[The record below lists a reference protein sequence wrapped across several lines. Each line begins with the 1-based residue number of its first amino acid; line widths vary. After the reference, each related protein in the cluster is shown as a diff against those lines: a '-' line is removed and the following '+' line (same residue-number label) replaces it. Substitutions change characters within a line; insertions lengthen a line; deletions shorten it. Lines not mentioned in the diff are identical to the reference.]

1 MILTGVYCS
10 FGWWGDEGDHLSLI
24 LLSLA
29 PYFICQSRRSFCKEA
44 DLKLDSRRVALLVA
58 ANTALAPF
66 AIDAYLPAIPAL
78 AESIGASVHH
88 TELSI
93 SVFLFGFA
101 FGQLVFGPLSDRLG
115 RRPVLFAGIS
125 VFLLAS
131 LAITQV
137 ESLEALWALRFIQ
150 ALGGGASVVNS
161 AAIVRDCFSGREA
174 AKVLST
180 MVMILLLAPL
190 VAPALGSLLLYLA
203 GWWLIFAFLAVYA
216 AFLLWLLSRYLP
228 ETHGR
233 DPNAP
238 SFRQVLGNYRAVMR
252 NREAMGYICA
262 VAMSFAGMFAFITG
276 SPFLYMEYFGLSP
289 AAYPFVFGANIIV
302 MAGSNRLNIRLLRFR
317 APQRNLLW
325 GLGIQL
331 AAGLALVAVFA
342 LGLESLYVVALLMV
356 VFVGM
361 QGLISPNAMSS
372 MLDHFPHMSAT
383 ATAFMG
389 SVQFTCGALAGVLV
403 GAFEI
408 PSAWPIIL
416 TMLGAAVLGNIG
428 VRLLAG
434 VALRG

>member
-1 MILTGVYCS
+1 M
-10 FGWWGDEGDHLSLI
+10 
-24 LLSLA
+24 
-29 PYFICQSRRSFCKEA
+29 
-44 DLKLDSRRVALLVA
+44 A

-78 AESIGASVHH
+78 AQSIGASVHH

-115 RRPVLFAGIS
+115 RRPVLFSGIS
-125 VFLLAS
+125 VFFLAS

-137 ESLEALWALRFIQ
+137 ESLEALWAWRFIQ

-203 GWWLIFAFLAVYA
+203 GWWLIFAFLAAYA

-252 NREAMGYICA
+252 HREAMGYICA

-276 SPFLYMEYFGLSP
+276 SPFLYMEYFDLSP

-325 GLGIQL
+325 GLGVQL
-331 AAGLALVAVFA
+331 VAGLVLVAVFA
-342 LGLESLYVVALLMV
+342 LGLESLYIVVPLMV
-356 VFVGM
+356 IFVGM

-372 MLDHFPHMSAT
+372 LLDHFPHMSAT

-389 SVQFTCGALAGVLV
+389 SVQFTSGALAGVLV

-416 TMLGAAVLGNIG
+416 TMLGAAVLGNVG
-428 VRLLAG
+428 VRLLSGA
-434 VALRG
+434 ALRD

>member
-1 MILTGVYCS
+1 M
-10 FGWWGDEGDHLSLI
+10 
-24 LLSLA
+24 
-29 PYFICQSRRSFCKEA
+29 
-44 DLKLDSRRVALLVA
+44 LKLDARRVALLVA

-78 AESIGASVHH
+78 ADAVGASVHH
-88 TELSI
+88 TELSV

-101 FGQLVFGPLSDRLG
+101 LGQLVFGPLSDRLG
-115 RRPVLFAGIS
+115 RRPVLFVGIS

-137 ESLEALWALRFIQ
+137 ESLEALWAWRFVQ

-203 GWWLIFAFLAVYA
+203 DWWLVFVFLATYA
-216 AFLLWLLSRYLP
+216 GFVLWLLARYLP

-233 DPNAP
+233 DPHAAG
-238 SFRQVLGNYRAVMR
+238 FRQVLGNYWSVLCH
-252 NREAMGYICA
+252 REAMGYICA

-276 SPFLYMEYFGLSP
+276 SPFLYMEYFGLTP

-302 MAGSNRLNIRLLRFR
+302 MAGSNRLNIRLLKRR
-317 APQRNLLW
+317 APQRNLLL

-331 AAGLALVAVFA
+331 AAGLTLVAVFA
-342 LGLESLYVVALLMV
+342 LGLDSLFVVAPLMV
-356 VFVGM
+356 LFVGM

-372 MLDHFPHMSAT
+372 MLDHFPQMSAT
-383 ATAFMG
+383 ATALLG
-389 SVQFTCGALAGVLV
+389 SVQFSSGALAGVLV

-408 PSAWPIIL
+408 SSAWPMVL
-416 TMLGAAVLGNIG
+416 TMLGAAVIGNLG
-428 VRLLAG
+428 VRMLSGA
-434 VALRG
+434 ALRG